1 LQDGNSGGFFT
12 ASIDQKHLSGN
23 GSGLE
28 APWRAIPRIS
38 EDERILASKG
48 EAKGNPEVN
57 LTARRLRK
65 VRKHRGN

>member
-1 LQDGNSGGFFT
+1 MLKKGLTES
-12 ASIDQKHLSGN
+12 ALLEMSGN

-38 EDERILASKG
+38 EDEGILASKD
-48 EAKGNPEVN
+48 EAKDKPEVN

-65 VRKHRGN
+65 VRKHQGN